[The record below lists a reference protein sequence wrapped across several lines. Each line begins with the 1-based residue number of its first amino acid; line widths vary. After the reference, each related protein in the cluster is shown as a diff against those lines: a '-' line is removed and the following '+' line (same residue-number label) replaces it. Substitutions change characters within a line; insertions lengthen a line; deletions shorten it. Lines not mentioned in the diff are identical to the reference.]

1 MRSVSPVAAWPLAA
15 ATWLTLCTSPV
26 IAQDTGAVQPAADS
40 TTAPTPEASTQE
52 AALQLSAPSPKAQL
66 SITPYAWLTSFSGQ
80 AGARGQRVDVDQSF
94 SDVLENA
101 DSLLGFMGAI
111 DFQRGPWIF
120 NLNSAF
126 TRAEFER
133 ERTQFVTG
141 PSGGSGTVDV
151 DVDAEVESFLVE
163 FFAGRRLLE
172 KALGE
177 SGEGRIALDGFVGLR
192 WTDLNLGVQANA
204 LADAILADG
213 TPLQAGVAREVGGDA
228 TWFEPFVGARVE
240 YRPNDR
246 WTFGLRGDVGGFD
259 VDGSSFAWQTVAY
272 AGYTWQVDGW
282 TLSLAGGYRALG
294 QNYEED
300 GVTWDAVTHGPILGL
315 SAGFQF

>member
-1 MRSVSPVAAWPLAA
+1 MRSVSPVAALPLAA
-15 ATWLTLCTSPV
+15 ATWLMLCTSPV

-52 AALQLSAPSPKAQL
+52 AALLLSAPSPKDQL

-141 PSGGSGTVDV
+141 PSGGSG
-151 DVDAEVESFLVE
+151 
-163 FFAGRRLLE
+163 
-172 KALGE
+172 
-177 SGEGRIALDGFVGLR
+177 IVGLR

-294 QNYEED
+294 QDYEED